1 MRVSDAYRVDVH
13 RVPVGL
19 LRGNARGGAEFSLF
33 QSYIEAYPRPIL
45 GQTFL
50 DNPRGKFFSRARLPA
65 WFANL
70 LPEGALREFMVA
82 RAGDSLLHEF
92 RMLAHLRADLPGAV
106 TLVPAEGAAPLED
119 SGEDDDSDGRDDV
132 SWHFSLA
139 GVQLKFSARWTER
152 GLTIPGRDQH
162 GGNWIVKLPDAR
174 FENVPENEFATMTWA
189 AASGLQVPQI
199 RLVPMGELTRIPMTE
214 MPLRGST
221 ALAILR
227 FDRTGDSEHVHMED
241 FAQLL
246 DVYPHA
252 KYNMNYETV
261 ASFAFALSGEAAVAD
276 VVKRLIFMAASGNGD
291 AHLKNWSVIYPD
303 QVSAE
308 LSPNYDLVSTIQY
321 QETDEPALNFGGRKR
336 WENFDLRRFAS
347 LAKRLGITPTKME
360 GWVEEAA
367 HNVASSWRSI
377 REQQLY
383 TSDQVVRLDDHMRR
397 VPVLAPHVR

>member
-33 QSYIEAYPRPIL
+33 QSYIEAYPRPVL
-45 GQTFL
+45 GQIYL

-92 RMLAHLRADLPGAV
+92 HMLAHLRADLPGAV
-106 TLVPAEGAAPLED
+106 TLVPAEGAAPLVDDGEED
-119 SGEDDDSDGRDDV
+119 AFDGCDDL

-152 GLTIPGRDQH
+152 GLTIPGRDQ
-162 GGNWIVKLPDAR
+162 GGGDWIVKLPDAR

-189 AASGLQVPQI
+189 ADSGLQVPPI
-199 RLVPMGELTRIPMTE
+199 RLVPLDELTQIPVADV
-214 MPLRGST
+214 PLRGSN
-221 ALAILR
+221 AFAILR
-227 FDRTGDSEHVHMED
+227 FDRTEASGPVHMED

-261 ASFAFALSGEAAVAD
+261 ASIALALAGEGAVAD
-276 VVKRLIFMAASGNGD
+276 VVKRLVFMAASGNGD
-291 AHLKNWSVIYPD
+291 AHLKNWSVIYPN
-303 QVSAE
+303 QVLAE

-321 QETDEPALNFGGRKR
+321 QEKDEPALNFGGRKR
-336 WENFDLRRFAS
+336 WENFESRRFAA
-347 LAKRLGITPTKME
+347 LARRLGIAQATMD

-367 HNVASSWRSI
+367 RDVATSWRSI
-377 REQQLY
+377 RQQSLY
-383 TSDQVVRLDDHMRR
+383 TRDQISRLDDHMRR
-397 VPVLAPHVR
+397 VPVLAPYIR